1 VHQQVIKRA
10 LADQLLR
17 FAREANRAKMLR
29 TFAVSGSL
37 DLLIAEVGDTPLQCV
52 YKRDWVNTQPEKE

>member
-1 VHQQVIKRA
+1 MHQQVIKRA
-10 LADQLLR
+10 LADQLSR

-37 DLLIAEVGDTPLQCV
+37 DLLIAEVGDTPLHCV
-52 YKRDWVNTQPEKE
+52 YNRDRVNTQPEKK